1 MPINSPMRELIFE
14 LTRLYELTVGCLAP
28 VEGFA
33 LCVLIIPLL
42 RELGLVVMLVVGC
55 LVFTEIDRKVLFEI
69 EVRLFEL
76 VLGLDVTVR
85 MELEEFLVLL
95 RFTVVP
101 GWLRTVVVV
110 LNEFEE
116 TGLLEVTLD

>member
-14 LTRLYELTVGCLAP
+14 LTRLFELTAGCLAP

-33 LCVLIIPLL
+33 LCVLMMPLL
-42 RELGLVVMLVVGC
+42 IGLDLLVTFVVGC

-85 MELEEFLVLL
+85 MELEEVLVLL
-95 RFTVVP
+95 RFTVVL
-101 GWLRTVVVV
+101 G
-110 LNEFEE
+110 
-116 TGLLEVTLD
+116 